1 MLNYCPDE
9 DIKKGI
15 TVAIVEVKCPRCE
28 SNKVV
33 KFGTSPEGKQRYQCR
48 NSDCE
53 KNTFLLEYTHK
64 AYLPEIKEKIIDM
77 TMNGSGI
84 RDISRV
90 LGVCQNTVI
99 SELKKKKTQ
108 SKM

>member
-1 MLNYCPDE
+1 MNFKE
-9 DIKKGI
+9 GI
-15 TVAIVEVKCPRCE
+15 PMATVDVKCPLCE
-28 SNKVV
+28 SCKVV

-48 NSDCE
+48 NSACS

-64 AYLPEIKEKIIDM
+64 GYLPEIKQKIIEM

-84 RDISRV
+84 RDTSRV
-90 LGVCQNTVI
+90 LGIGQNTVI
-99 SELKKKKTQ
+99 SELKKKNQK